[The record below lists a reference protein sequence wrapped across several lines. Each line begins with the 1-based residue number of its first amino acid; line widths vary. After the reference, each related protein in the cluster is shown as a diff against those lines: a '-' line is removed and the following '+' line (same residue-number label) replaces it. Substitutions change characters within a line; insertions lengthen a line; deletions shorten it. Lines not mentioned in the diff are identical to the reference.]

1 MPKLTPQMFAFLQ
14 EPQVEAVLLRL
25 YTQALKQNRQM
36 FFHFLPKIFKL
47 LEPNLAD
54 RAVIAVD
61 DVEGFSPAMQDY
73 LDYVRRPENGYI
85 SSTLKPYK
93 ALEYT
98 VKTGNHTE
106 KVV

>member
-1 MPKLTPQMFAFLQ
+1 MADYIELREGDALETLKDLAIRPDF
-14 EPQVEAVLLRL
+14 VLLDGWPDL
-25 YTQALKQNRQM
+25 V
-36 FFHFLPKIFKL
+36 FPVFKL

-93 ALEYT
+93 ALEYA